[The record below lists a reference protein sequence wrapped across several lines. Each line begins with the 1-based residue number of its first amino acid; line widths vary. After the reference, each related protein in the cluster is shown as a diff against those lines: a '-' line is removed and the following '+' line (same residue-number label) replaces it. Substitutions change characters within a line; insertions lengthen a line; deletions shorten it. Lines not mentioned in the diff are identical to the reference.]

1 MTRQTPDL
9 LSMTQAE
16 LAAFCAGQGL
26 PAYRAAQLFAWLQRG
41 ALYEEMTNLPLAL
54 RRSLAEAAP
63 LRYPRIAQKF
73 VSRLDG
79 TVKYVYEL
87 FDGEHI
93 ESVVMRYHHG
103 TTICISS
110 QVGCR
115 MGCCFC
121 ASTLGGKVR
130 DLCAGEMLGQIIVA
144 ARDLGERIDGVVL
157 MGIGEP
163 LDNYDNV
170 LRFLQLCSAQQGLG
184 IGQRHIS
191 LSTCGLV
198 DKIDRLAEEKLGI
211 TLSISLHAPTDT
223 LRSAIMPV
231 NEKWGVDALLCA
243 TVRYFEKTG
252 RRISFEYT
260 LIHGKND
267 TEAEALS
274 LAALLKKHAD
284 GKMPLHVN
292 LIPVNPVKERGFSP
306 GSTAQNRAFAA
317 LLEKN
322 GITATVRRRL
332 GADIDASCGQLRARL
347 EQDRHHTA
355 ALDTKGAAQCSIT
368 E

>member
-1 MTRQTPDL
+1 
-9 LSMTQAE
+9 
-16 LAAFCAGQGL
+16 
-26 PAYRAAQLFAWLQRG
+26 
-41 ALYEEMTNLPLAL
+41 
-54 RRSLAEAAP
+54 
-63 LRYPRIAQKF
+63 
-73 VSRLDG
+73 
-79 TVKYVYEL
+79 
-87 FDGEHI
+87 
-93 ESVVMRYHHG
+93 MRYHHG

-115 MGCCFC
+115 MGCRFC

>member
-1 MTRQTPDL
+1 
-9 LSMTQAE
+9 
-16 LAAFCAGQGL
+16 
-26 PAYRAAQLFAWLQRG
+26 
-41 ALYEEMTNLPLAL
+41 
-54 RRSLAEAAP
+54 
-63 LRYPRIAQKF
+63 
-73 VSRLDG
+73 
-79 TVKYVYEL
+79 
-87 FDGEHI
+87 
-93 ESVVMRYHHG
+93 
-103 TTICISS
+103 
-110 QVGCR
+110 
-115 MGCCFC
+115 
-121 ASTLGGKVR
+121 
-130 DLCAGEMLGQIIVA
+130 
-144 ARDLGERIDGVVL
+144 
-157 MGIGEP
+157 
-163 LDNYDNV
+163 
-170 LRFLQLCSAQQGLG
+170 
-184 IGQRHIS
+184 
-191 LSTCGLV
+191 
-198 DKIDRLAEEKLGI
+198 
-211 TLSISLHAPTDT
+211 
-223 LRSAIMPV
+223 MPV